1 MTRLATMFLTA
12 AGLAAVAAPAMAEPR
27 WLGCKV
33 TDQHGQARNFSVV
46 FDDRRNT
53 AGVWDGNVMADGTN
67 VAITFQALR
76 ARFPNFTMTYNRNDG
91 TLSMTPL
98 GANYGGLLHGECR
111 RAVAPPGVP
120 AELR

>member
-1 MTRLATMFLTA
+1 MRLAALLMTTV
-12 AGLAAVAAPAMAEPR
+12 GLAAVALPARAEPR
-27 WLGCKV
+27 WLACKV
-33 TDQHGQARNFSVV
+33 TDQGGQARNFSVM

-53 AGVWDGNVMADGTN
+53 AAVWDGNSLADGSN

-76 ARFPNFTMTYNRNDG
+76 ARFPNFTLTYNRNDG
-91 TLSMTPL
+91 ALSMTPL

>member
-1 MTRLATMFLTA
+1 MRLATLLMTTV
-12 AGLAAVAAPAMAEPR
+12 GLAAVAMPASAEPR
-27 WLGCKV
+27 WLACKV
-33 TDQHGQARNFSVV
+33 TDQGGQVRNFNVM

-53 AGVWDGNVMADGTN
+53 AAVWDGTSLAEGTN

-91 TLSMTPL
+91 AFSMTPL

-111 RAVAPPGVP
+111 RSVAPPGVP

>member
-1 MTRLATMFLTA
+1 MRPATILTMA
-12 AGLAAVAAPAMAEPR
+12 AALSAVALPAWAESR

-33 TDQHGQARNFSVV
+33 TDQRGTARNFHVV

-53 AGVWDGNVMADGTN
+53 AAVWDGIELVEGAN

-76 ARFPNFTMTYNRNDG
+76 ARFPNFALTYNRNDG
-91 TLSMTPL
+91 ALSMTPL

-111 RAVAPPGVP
+111 RTQPPAGVP
-120 AELR
+120 ADRR